1 MRLNPEPEPVTV
13 VVIEMFLAFAREAGP
28 RQPRLWIFQLGLN
41 PKEIGK
47 GNGNGLGLGK
57 TPQCAITGNPSN

>member
-1 MRLNPEPEPVTV
+1 
-13 VVIEMFLAFAREAGP
+13 MFLAFAREAGP